1 MKVVVSGAVRLREC
15 KNTEFVWE
23 LSKGVFCEGAVR
35 LLVKSLYYALNLKLF
50 DYSSVD

>member
-1 MKVVVSGAVRLREC
+1 MKVAVSGAIRLREC

-35 LLVKSLYYALNLKLF
+35 SHSAREGCRKFSCDRPLTGM
-50 DYSSVD
+50 